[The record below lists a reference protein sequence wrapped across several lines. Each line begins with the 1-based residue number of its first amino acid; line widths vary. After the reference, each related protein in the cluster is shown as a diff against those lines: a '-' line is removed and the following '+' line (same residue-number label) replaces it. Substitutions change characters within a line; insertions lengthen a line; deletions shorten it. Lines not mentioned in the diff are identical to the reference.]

1 MGSLRDLK
9 DRIVRKK
16 RPLPYVYSSRSDQL
30 GFEEGV
36 EIIRHRYPGRVS
48 LGAIDTTDPGC
59 TAAIRASLKEAGIA
73 LTPLTIEREEYL
85 AFLSAAGYRE
95 RYPLYYPDNFFEKTL
110 EHYLCYLLLD
120 LREGDTFIDIASE
133 HSPVP
138 EIFGRISGCTCFSQ
152 DLMYEPGIHGR
163 RIGGDASDLPVP
175 DQSFDA
181 AIATC
186 SLEHFENDSDIRF
199 MTEMERVLAPGGKI
213 IIAPLYLY
221 TLEACQTDPLY
232 SIPGEVNF
240 DDDARIFCAKG
251 WGNRHARFYSPAS
264 LSRRIIAP
272 HPHLEFRTLLLENP
286 GDVDPT
292 VYCRFVLEGTRV

>member
-1 MGSLRDLK
+1 MGRLGDLRD
-9 DRIVRKK
+9 RIIPRRKP
-16 RPLPYVYSSRSDQL
+16 RPYVYSSRSEHL
-30 GFEEGV
+30 GFDEGF
-36 EIIRHRYPGRVS
+36 EIVRDRYPGRVFQ
-48 LGAIDTTDPGC
+48 GAIDNTDPDC
-59 TAAIRASLKEAGIA
+59 IAAISESLKEFGLAPI
-73 LTPLTIEREEYL
+73 PLTVDKEDYA
-85 AFLSAAGYRE
+85 AFLAAAEYGE
-95 RYPLYYPDNFFEKTL
+95 RYPLYYPDNFSEKTL
-110 EHYLCYLLLD
+110 EHYLCYQLLD
-120 LREGDTFIDIASE
+120 PREGDTFIDIASE

-138 EIFGRISGCTCFSQ
+138 EIFGRISGCTSYSQ

-163 RIGGDASDLPVP
+163 RIGGDAADLPVP
-175 DQSFDA
+175 DQFFDA

-232 SIPGEVNF
+232 SIPGGVNF
-240 DDDARIFCAKG
+240 DEDARIFCAKG

-264 LSRRIIAP
+264 LSRRIISP
-272 HPHLEFRTLLLENP
+272 HPRLAFRILLLENP
-286 GDVDPT
+286 GDVDPA